1 MNQIQKNAHGSVKPY
16 TRHLS
21 TCPHATNKDYNGCR
35 CPKWLYIRYGKGLK
49 QRVSLSTPSWAEA
62 QRIAAD
68 KLYGMDPEIAKA
80 RAAEQAA
87 KEKQDSKKISVGDAW
102 QMWLDRTERKF
113 GKEGVYTQYQ
123 SIERVFGRWA
133 MSEGIMHIDEIT
145 PLHLERWYSSQRWL
159 KLSPVTRAQRWGVL
173 RSVFAYWHS
182 VGAIAINPI
191 VGIKADRAS
200 KDHVQGPYTE
210 TQVDAV
216 FACVAKSALKNVA
229 PGEDKLYVERL
240 EKYLTLLLHTG
251 CDVSDGIVFEP
262 ARITDENVDGRV
274 IPIYRYRRRKTKVE
288 AIIPLSTDVAAK
300 LRSVPVGPRN
310 SAAMPFR
317 TEGAG
322 DIAIDGQLWSRR
334 VKRCLEL
341 AGVQAVELPGLD
353 HNGRARKKSA
363 NTKMLR
369 HTFAVRQ
376 LRDGQRPEEVAKM
389 LGHVDTTMVR
399 LHYAPWVQEL
409 DTAHIRRV
417 VSEWKR

>member
-1 MNQIQKNAHGSVKPY
+1 MSEILKSAYGSVKPY
-16 TRHLS
+16 TRHIS
-21 TCPHATNKDYNGCR
+21 TCPRAIDKDYNRCK
-35 CPKWLYIRYGKGLK
+35 CPKWLYIRDGKGHK
-49 QRVSLSTPSWAEA
+49 QRLSLSTPSWAEA

-68 KLYGMDPEIAKA
+68 KLHGMDPEIAKA

-87 KEKQDSKKISVGDAW
+87 KEKQESKKISVGDAW
-102 QMWLDRTERKF
+102 QMWMNRTERKV

-123 SIERVFGRWA
+123 SFERVFGRWA
-133 MSEGIMHIDEIT
+133 ESEGIIYIGEIT
-145 PLHLERWYSSQRWL
+145 PLHLERWYSSEGWL

-173 RSVFAYWHS
+173 RSVFAHWHS
-182 VGAIAINPI
+182 VGAIVTNPI

-210 TQVDAV
+210 AQVAAV

-229 PGEDKLYVERL
+229 PGEEKVYVERL

-251 CDVSDGIVFEP
+251 CDVTDGIVFEP

-274 IPIYRYRRRKTKVE
+274 IPIYRYCRRKTKVQ
-288 AIIPLSTDVAAK
+288 AIIPLSKDVAAK
-300 LRSVPVGPRN
+300 LRSIPLGPRN

-317 TEGAG
+317 TKGDG
-322 DIAIDGQLWSRR
+322 DITIDGQLWSRR
-334 VKRCLEL
+334 VRRCLAL
-341 AGVQAVELPGLD
+341 AGVEAVELPGLD
-353 HNGRARKKSA
+353 HNGQPRKKSA

-417 VSEWKR
+417 VSEWKK

>member
-1 MNQIQKNAHGSVKPY
+1 
-16 TRHLS
+16 
-21 TCPHATNKDYNGCR
+21 
-35 CPKWLYIRYGKGLK
+35 
-49 QRVSLSTPSWAEA
+49 
-62 QRIAAD
+62 
-68 KLYGMDPEIAKA
+68 MDPEIAKA

-341 AGVQAVELPGLD
+341 AGVQAV
-353 HNGRARKKSA
+353 
-363 NTKMLR
+363 
-369 HTFAVRQ
+369 
-376 LRDGQRPEEVAKM
+376 VACPM
-389 LGHVDTTMVR
+389 FCTSG
-399 LHYAPWVQEL
+399 
-409 DTAHIRRV
+409 I
-417 VSEWKR
+417 VSVAQF